1 MDYIISRMDREAEQT
16 FLSEFPEDCSTLIL
30 LQLLFRYEGVQRKDG
45 RIFQVYKH
53 NLMKVHYETPEESKK
68 CQSRLT
74 EEQVKE
80 IGKMIRSKLSEKL
93 RNRLGKVYI
102 EPSMKKVIHFH

>member
-1 MDYIISRMDREAEQT
+1 M
-16 FLSEFPEDCSTLIL
+16 SE
-30 LQLLFRYEGVQRKDG
+30 
-45 RIFQVYKH
+45 
-53 NLMKVHYETPEESKK
+53 K

-80 IGKMIRSKLSEKL
+80 VGKMIRSKLSEKL

-102 EPSMKKVIHFH
+102 EPSMKNYTLELAIYCSLRDTLNYEVFAKEFSA

>member
-1 MDYIISRMDREAEQT
+1 MKECRERT
-16 FLSEFPEDCSTLIL
+16 
-30 LQLLFRYEGVQRKDG
+30 G
-45 RIFQVYKH
+45 RIFKFTQH

-80 IGKMIRSKLSEKL
+80 IGKRFVQNFLRNLEIDLERYILNFHEKL
-93 RNRLGKVYI
+93 YTSISRKYFARRLGVLSKGSRI
-102 EPSMKKVIHFH
+102 S